1 MSDEL
6 TGPAEMTGP
15 AGASDPRGAGFMRF
29 AAVFAGGTMI
39 SRITGLA
46 RDIIFTA
53 MVPSQALGGFLFAFS
68 LPNMLRDMLGEGAS
82 NAAVVPVLSERRV
95 HAGEEGYRRALESI
109 LGSMLLVFVVIT
121 AAGILLM
128 PLAPLL
134 LNALTFFTGRPLP
147 QEAGDLQQLVRIM
160 QWTFPYFIM
169 ICMAA
174 VIMGPLFIRG
184 RYAVASWSPSLLN
197 LAFIA
202 ACVILIRRFQ
212 HPAWAL
218 VTGLWI
224 GGLLQLGAMW
234 WDLAR
239 SHGPVIPRPA
249 LRDPSFRQVLTLLVP
264 VAIGQSAGEVNKL
277 VDRFFAMSLGEDKVL
292 ALYLSNRLVQ
302 LPLAMFGVAV
312 SVALL
317 PELSRLNAVGR
328 REETRRLLMKGFSQ
342 TLFLIGPAMGV
353 LIALREPLV
362 QLLFERGA
370 FTEEATK
377 LSSDALFYASLG
389 LVSFAWLRM
398 ANQGFYADHDTR
410 TPVML
415 GALSM
420 GLNILLNMILVR
432 PMGYLG
438 LALSTSVCYTVN
450 FMLLYGF
457 LWRRYGALAD
467 AGWLARVSGI
477 TLASV
482 VAGAAGWTAWHAW
495 SAELPQEGFSGRAAG
510 TFFALAVSGTVY
522 LAVCAALRL
531 PDLREF
537 LGGLRRHA
545 AR

>member
-1 MSDEL
+1 MND
-6 TGPAEMTGP
+6 EMTGH
-15 AGASDPRGAGFMRF
+15 AGASDPRGAGFIRF

-39 SRITGLA
+39 SRITGLV

-95 HAGEEGYRRALESI
+95 HAGEEGYRRALEAI
-109 LGSMLLVFVVIT
+109 LGSMLLVFLFIT
-121 AAGILLM
+121 VAGILLM
-128 PLAPLL
+128 PLAPRL
-134 LNALTFFTGRPLP
+134 LNALTFFTGRALP
-147 QEAGDLQQLVRIM
+147 QEEGELRQLVRIM

-169 ICMAA
+169 ICMTA
-174 VIMGPLFIRG
+174 IMMGPLFIRG

-202 ACVILIRRFQ
+202 ACVILIGQFH

-218 VTGLWI
+218 VMGLWI

-239 SHGPVIPRPA
+239 SHGLVIPRPA
-249 LRDPSFRQVLTLLVP
+249 LRDPSFRRVLALLIP
-264 VAIGQSAGEVNKL
+264 VAVGQSAGEVNKL

-328 REETRRLLMKGFSQ
+328 REETRWLLMKGFSQ
-342 TLFLIGPAMGV
+342 TLFLIAPAMCV
-353 LIALREPLV
+353 LITLREPLV
-362 QLLFERGA
+362 GLLFERGA
-370 FTEEATK
+370 FTEEATR

-410 TPVML
+410 TPVIL

-420 GLNILLNMILVR
+420 LLNIALNMLLVR

-450 FMLLYGF
+450 FVLLYVF

-467 AGWLARVSGI
+467 PGWLARIGGI
-477 TLASV
+477 ILASV
-482 VAGAAGWTAWHAW
+482 ASGAAGWIAWRMWTTEIPHG
-495 SAELPQEGFSGRAAG
+495 GFAARSAG
-510 TFFALAVSGTVY
+510 TFIALVVAGVAY
-522 LAVCAALRL
+522 LAVCVILRL

-537 LGGLRRHA
+537 LGGMRRRP

>member
-1 MSDEL
+1 MSDAPP
-6 TGPAEMTGP
+6 GHAET
-15 AGASDPRGAGFMRF
+15 SDPRGAGFMRF

-53 MVPSQALGGFLFAFS
+53 IVPSQALGSFLFAFS

-82 NAAVVPVLSERRV
+82 NAAVVPVLSERKV
-95 HAGEEGYRRALESI
+95 HEGEEGYRRALEAI
-109 LGSMLLVFVVIT
+109 LGSMLLVFILIT
-121 AAGILLM
+121 IVAILLM
-128 PLAPLL
+128 PLAPRL
-134 LNALTFFTGRPLP
+134 LNALTFFTGRALP
-147 QEAGDLQQLVRIM
+147 QQEEDLRHLVRVM

-174 VIMGPLFIRG
+174 IMMGPLFIRG

-197 LAFIA
+197 VAFIA
-202 ACVILIRRFQ
+202 ACVVLIGKFHQ
-212 HPAWAL
+212 PTWGL

-249 LRDPSFRQVLTLLVP
+249 LRDPAFRRVLALLVP
-264 VAIGQSAGEVNKL
+264 VTIGQSAGEVNKL

-317 PELSRLNAVGR
+317 PELSRLNALGR

-342 TLFLIGPAMGV
+342 TLFLIGPAMCV

-362 QLLFERGA
+362 RLLFERGA
-370 FTEEATK
+370 FTEEATR

-420 GLNILLNMILVR
+420 GLNIALNMILVR

-450 FMLLYGF
+450 FVLLYVF
-457 LWRRYGALAD
+457 LWRRYGALATPRWI
-467 AGWLARVSGI
+467 ARVGGIVLASIAAGAGGWLCWQAW
-477 TLASV
+477 
-482 VAGAAGWTAWHAW
+482 AAEISIPGTI
-495 SAELPQEGFSGRAAG
+495 GRAMG
-510 TFFALAVSGTVY
+510 TLLSLAVSGIVY
-522 LAVCAALRL
+522 LAACAAMRH

-537 LGGLRRHA
+537 LAGLRRRA

>member
-1 MSDEL
+1 MS
-6 TGPAEMTGP
+6 GRQAGHS
-15 AGASDPRGAGFMRF
+15 GASDPRGAGFMRF

-53 MVPSQALGGFLFAFS
+53 TVPSQALGGFLFAFS

-95 HAGEEGYRRALESI
+95 NAGEEGYRRALEAI
-109 LGSMLLVFVVIT
+109 LGAMLAVFIAIT

-128 PLAPLL
+128 PLAPRL
-134 LNALTFFTGRPLP
+134 LNALTFFTGRALP
-147 QEAGDLQQLVRIM
+147 QQEEELRHLVRVM

-174 VIMGPLFIRG
+174 IMMGPLFIRG

-202 ACVILIRRFQ
+202 ACMLFMGRFH

-218 VTGLWI
+218 VAGLWV
-224 GGLLQLGAMW
+224 GGMLQLAAMW

-249 LRDPSFRQVLTLLVP
+249 LRDPAFRKVLALLVP
-264 VAIGQSAGEVNKL
+264 VVIGQSAGEVNKL

-317 PELSRLNAVGR
+317 PELSRLNAIGR
-328 REETRRLLMKGFSQ
+328 RDDVRRLLMKGFSQ
-342 TLFLIGPAMGV
+342 TLFLICPAMCV

-362 QLLFERGA
+362 RLLFERGA
-370 FTEEATK
+370 FSEETTR

-398 ANQGFYADHDTR
+398 ATQGFYADHDTR
-410 TPVML
+410 TPVIL
-415 GALSM
+415 GAGSM
-420 GLNILLNMILVR
+420 MLNIALNMILVR

-438 LALSTSVCYTVN
+438 LALSTSICYTVN
-450 FMLLYGF
+450 FALLYLF
-457 LWRRYGALAD
+457 LWKRYGPLASP
-467 AGWLARVSGI
+467 AWVIRISGI
-477 TLASV
+477 TAASI
-482 VAGAAGWTAWHAW
+482 AAAVCGWLVWRLW
-495 SAELPQEGFSGRAAG
+495 SAEVTLPGFLPHAAG
-510 TFFALAVSGTVY
+510 TLLALAAAAVTY
-522 LAVCAALRL
+522 LAACLALGL
-531 PDLREF
+531 PDFREF
-537 LGGLRRHA
+537 LAGLRRTPRPDA
-545 AR
+545 G